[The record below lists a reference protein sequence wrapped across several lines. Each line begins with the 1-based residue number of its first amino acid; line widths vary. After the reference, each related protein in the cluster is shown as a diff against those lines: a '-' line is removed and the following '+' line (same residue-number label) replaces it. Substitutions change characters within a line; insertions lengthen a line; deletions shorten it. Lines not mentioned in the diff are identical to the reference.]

1 MNCNP
6 NIVIVTGL
14 SGAGKT
20 VTLRTLEDLGFFC
33 IDNLPPPLVI
43 NFIKL
48 IHDYGYCD
56 KVAIGVDIRGY
67 NFFEQTSE
75 FIREIKERYTTEI
88 LFIQADEEI
97 ILRRYKETRRPH
109 PLFQRY
115 TNLIDAIR
123 QEHNLLSPLRE
134 LSDRVIDTTNFNPHE
149 LREFI
154 RDIYEKEKNY
164 PSITVISFG
173 YKKGI
178 PINADLVFDV
188 RCLPNPYF
196 IDNLSKLTGKDKPVR
211 DFVLNQSETKRF
223 IIRIKS
229 FLKFVL
235 PKYKKEGRA
244 YLTIAIGCTGGK
256 HRSVVIAEMIS
267 DYIRRN
273 FPNVTTIHRDL

>member
-1 MNCNP
+1 MSCNP
-6 NIVIVTGL
+6 YIVIVTGL

-43 NFIKL
+43 NFIKS

-67 NFFEQTSE
+67 NFFEETSE
-75 FIREIKERYTTEI
+75 FIKEIKGRYTTEI
-88 LFIQADEEI
+88 LFLQADDEI

-109 PLFQRY
+109 PLFPRY
-115 TNLIDAIR
+115 ANLIDAIR
-123 QEHNLLSPLRE
+123 QEYNLLSPLRE
-134 LSDRVIDTTNFNPHE
+134 LSDRIIDTTNFNPHE

-154 RDIYEKEKNY
+154 RGIYQKDTSY

-188 RCLPNPYF
+188 RYLPNPYF
-196 IDNLSKLTGKDKPVR
+196 IDNLSQLTGKDKPVR
-211 DFVLNQSETKRF
+211 DYVLNQNDTKQF
-223 IIRIKS
+223 ILRIKS
-229 FLKFVL
+229 FLNFVL

-256 HRSVVIAEMIS
+256 HRSVVIAEVIS

-273 FPNVTTIHRDL
+273 FPNVITIHRDL